1 MPHGQANVKAKTQDL
16 VERTL
21 ELLEDGRKKI
31 KYYDSNEY
39 VMIIGKAGTG
49 EHISHKEKIST
60 TCTSFFSYT
69 MVSAWLKNIERVQL
83 QYTLLYS
90 VTST

>member
-49 EHISHKEKIST
+49 EHISHKKKSAPPVFLLVYDGFCLVEEYR
-60 TCTSFFSYT
+60 TCTITVY
-69 MVSAWLKNIERVQL
+69 V
-83 QYTLLYS
+83 TL
-90 VTST
+90 